1 MAGSKCE
8 SAALCENDPVLLG
21 NLQQLLTI
29 GANEHIFRKN
39 EELDMKNGT
48 MSVISVMDTHHD
60 SLHTVIYLL
69 NPALCM
75 LPCLLRAA
83 GAEGG
88 ALF

>member
-21 NLQQLLTI
+21 NLQELLTI

-60 SLHTVIYLL
+60 SLYTVIYLL
-69 NPALCM
+69 NPFVCFPACSAQPGLKE
-75 LPCLLRAA
+75 A
-83 GAEGG
+83 
-88 ALF
+88 F

>member
-1 MAGSKCE
+1 
-8 SAALCENDPVLLG
+8 
-21 NLQQLLTI
+21 
-29 GANEHIFRKN
+29 
-39 EELDMKNGT
+39 MKNGT
-48 MSVISVMDTHHD
+48 ISVISVMDTHHD